1 MKKGMK
7 TGIVLL
13 LVAVAVVAA
22 FRLLRKDS
30 KPKTAYNSA
39 TVRRGT
45 LVHSVTATGTI
56 EPIIQVEVGTQ
67 VSGIIDRIYVD
78 YNSIVKKGEVIAE
91 IDRST
96 LEAELESSTATLESN
111 KTEYEYQEKNFAR
124 IKGLHDKGMVSDT
137 DFETAE
143 YNYNK
148 AKSAYDKSKADMF
161 KVRQNLGYATITAPI
176 DGVVIGREVE
186 EGQTVAASFETP
198 TLFTIANDLSQMRVI
213 ADVDEADI
221 GSVQDGQRATFTVDA
236 YPDDVFEGTVTQVR
250 LQATTESNES
260 RPETEAGSD
269 SQHHDLHA
277 PERRRAARSFES
289 PPFHTR
295 RRDRGDV
302 RLFEPPLQNPV
313 GRNGQRNRAGRRDDR
328 RNGRHLYRSDR
339 PDQGGGPGRHVGK
352 FGNSGSGRRYER
364 PVESVHAVASRT
376 KEEVASRAGLPRKA
390 ALFRPAENAGN
401 RVPLFSGT
409 IIQTEPVSTSDFGT
423 HEQRRRATAQLHRR
437 SCRRTHESFR
447 TTKPNQRKTMDN
459 HIIRVENLRRDFQ
472 VGGETVH
479 ALRGVTFSVA
489 KGEFVTI
496 MGTSGSGKSTLLNI
510 LGCLD
515 TPTSGEYWL
524 DGVSVREMGRNDRA
538 TLRNR
543 KIGFV
548 FQSYNLLPKTTA
560 LENVELPLFYNPDV
574 SARERR
580 ERATEALK
588 EVGLSD
594 RIHHRSNQMSGGQQQ
609 RVAIARALVNNPVM
623 ILADEATGNLDTRTS
638 FEILTLF
645 QRLHAEGSTIVFV
658 THNPEIAQFSSRNIV
673 LRDGHITDDVRN
685 GNIQSAQAVLD
696 TIPVDNGM

>member
-13 LVAVAVVAA
+13 LVAVVAVAA

-30 KPKTAYNSA
+30 KPQTAYNSA

-111 KTEYEYQEKNFAR
+111 KTEYEYQEKNFVR

-250 LQATTESNES
+250 LQATTESNVVTYEVVVNAPNPDLKLKPGLTANITIYTLQKDGVLLVPS
-260 RPETEAGSD
+260 KALRFTPDGATAAMSD
-269 SQHHDLHA
+269 SSS
-277 PERRRAARSFES
+277 RRSKTLWVETGSGIEPVGVTIGETDGIYTEVTGPIKEGDRVVTSESLGIPAVEGDMNGQSNPFMPS
-289 PPFHTR
+289 PP
-295 RRDRGDV
+295 
-302 RLFEPPLQNPV
+302 
-313 GRNGQRNRAGRRDDR
+313 GQ
-328 RNGRHLYRSDR
+328 
-339 PDQGGGPGRHVGK
+339 K
-352 FGNSGSGRRYER
+352 
-364 PVESVHAVASRT
+364 
-376 KEEVASRAGLPRKA
+376 KK
-390 ALFRPAENAGN
+390 
-401 RVPLFSGT
+401 
-409 IIQTEPVSTSDFGT
+409 
-423 HEQRRRATAQLHRR
+423 
-437 SCRRTHESFR
+437 
-447 TTKPNQRKTMDN
+447 
-459 HIIRVENLRRDFQ
+459 
-472 VGGETVH
+472 
-479 ALRGVTFSVA
+479 
-489 KGEFVTI
+489 
-496 MGTSGSGKSTLLNI
+496 
-510 LGCLD
+510 
-515 TPTSGEYWL
+515 
-524 DGVSVREMGRNDRA
+524 
-538 TLRNR
+538 
-543 KIGFV
+543 
-548 FQSYNLLPKTTA
+548 
-560 LENVELPLFYNPDV
+560 
-574 SARERR
+574 
-580 ERATEALK
+580 
-588 EVGLSD
+588 
-594 RIHHRSNQMSGGQQQ
+594 
-609 RVAIARALVNNPVM
+609 
-623 ILADEATGNLDTRTS
+623 
-638 FEILTLF
+638 
-645 QRLHAEGSTIVFV
+645 
-658 THNPEIAQFSSRNIV
+658 
-673 LRDGHITDDVRN
+673 
-685 GNIQSAQAVLD
+685 
-696 TIPVDNGM
+696 

>member
-30 KPKTAYNSA
+30 KPQTAYNSA

-221 GSVQDGQRATFTVDA
+221 GGVVEGQQATFTVDA
-236 YPDDVFEGTVTQVR
+236 FPEDVFKGSVTQVR
-250 LQATTESNES
+250 LQPTTESNVVTYEVVVDAPNPDLKLKPGLTANLTIYTMQKDS
-260 RPETEAGSD
+260 VLLVPLKALRFLPEN
-269 SQHHDLHA
+269 A
-277 PERRRAARSFES
+277 PEPVADSANPRARVLWTQSPQGLQPVNVTTGDNDGIFAEITGDIKEGDKVVTGVDIGVASISDGQGEANPFMPS
-289 PPFHTR
+289 PP
-295 RRDRGDV
+295 G
-302 RLFEPPLQNPV
+302 
-313 GRNGQRNRAGRRDDR
+313 A
-328 RNGRHLYRSDR
+328 
-339 PDQGGGPGRHVGK
+339 
-352 FGNSGSGRRYER
+352 
-364 PVESVHAVASRT
+364 
-376 KEEVASRAGLPRKA
+376 RK
-390 ALFRPAENAGN
+390 NA
-401 RVPLFSGT
+401 
-409 IIQTEPVSTSDFGT
+409 
-423 HEQRRRATAQLHRR
+423 
-437 SCRRTHESFR
+437 
-447 TTKPNQRKTMDN
+447 KK
-459 HIIRVENLRRDFQ
+459 
-472 VGGETVH
+472 
-479 ALRGVTFSVA
+479 
-489 KGEFVTI
+489 
-496 MGTSGSGKSTLLNI
+496 
-510 LGCLD
+510 
-515 TPTSGEYWL
+515 
-524 DGVSVREMGRNDRA
+524 
-538 TLRNR
+538 
-543 KIGFV
+543 
-548 FQSYNLLPKTTA
+548 
-560 LENVELPLFYNPDV
+560 
-574 SARERR
+574 
-580 ERATEALK
+580 
-588 EVGLSD
+588 
-594 RIHHRSNQMSGGQQQ
+594 
-609 RVAIARALVNNPVM
+609 
-623 ILADEATGNLDTRTS
+623 
-638 FEILTLF
+638 
-645 QRLHAEGSTIVFV
+645 
-658 THNPEIAQFSSRNIV
+658 
-673 LRDGHITDDVRN
+673 
-685 GNIQSAQAVLD
+685 
-696 TIPVDNGM
+696 